1 MKKIYVVI
9 FVILLFS
16 MKYGIST
23 EHEVIFLR
31 NEKLSTIRESSL
43 INSIQDS
50 KFKFKSVVL
59 KREFRIEK
67 N

>member
-16 MKYGIST
+16 MKSCIST

-50 KFKFKSVVL
+50 
-59 KREFRIEK
+59 
-67 N
+67 

>member
-16 MKYGIST
+16 MKSCIST

-31 NEKLSTIRESSL
+31 NENLR
-43 INSIQDS
+43 
-50 KFKFKSVVL
+50 VL
-59 KREFRIEK
+59 L
-67 N
+67 